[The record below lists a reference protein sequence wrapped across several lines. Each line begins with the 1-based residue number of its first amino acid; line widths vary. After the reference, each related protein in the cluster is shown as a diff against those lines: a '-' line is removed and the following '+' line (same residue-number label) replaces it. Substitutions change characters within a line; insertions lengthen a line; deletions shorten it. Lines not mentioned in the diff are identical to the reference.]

1 MLLSYFL
8 IGCLIMPITVDQV
21 QNIFNNIDK
30 GENEKF
36 FHV

>member
-8 IGCLIMPITVDQV
+8 IGGLIMSIQVYQV